1 MKLFDRYII
10 RQFLLTALFG
20 IIAFTIIFIVIDLM
34 EKLDDFLDRKADAM
48 IIVQYYIAF
57 TPEMVKLMTPVAIL
71 LSSLFTTGKLSNNN
85 ELTAMKSSGVSM
97 YRFMAPMLIVA
108 LIISVASV
116 YFNGWI
122 VPYANQRKINIEHV
136 YLQRNSE
143 STARSNIYIQ
153 DGLRRIVS
161 INFFDRATNLGGRTS
176 IQDFSDSNLISL
188 SQRIDARQI
197 RWDTASGKWTLF
209 GVTKRS
215 FNQREEKMSTADRL
229 VIDTLHFAPVDIIK
243 KEENPDEMNY
253 FELQKFIEHQQR
265 TGTDVARLQVDFYS
279 KVSFPF
285 ASFIV
290 VLFGVP
296 FSFGKRRGGLAVQFG
311 ISVAIC
317 FIYLIFMKTSQ
328 VFGYNGDLQPLLT
341 AWLANL
347 IFLAGGIVNII
358 RIQK

>member
-1 MKLFDRYII
+1 MKLIDRYII
-10 RQFLLTALFG
+10 KQFLLTALFG
-20 IIAFTIIFIVIDLM
+20 IVAFTFIFIVIDLM

-48 IIVQYYIAF
+48 VIFQYYIAF
-57 TPEMVKLMTPVAIL
+57 TPEMIKLMTPVAIL

-97 YRFMAPMLIVA
+97 YRFMAPMLLLA
-108 LIISVASV
+108 FLISAASV

-122 VPYANQRKINIEHV
+122 VPYANQRKFNIEHV
-136 YLQRNSE
+136 YLQRNYE
-143 STARSNIYIQ
+143 ATARSNIYVQ
-153 DGLRRIVS
+153 DGSRRIVS

-176 IQDFSDSNLISL
+176 IQDFSDTNLISL
-188 SQRIDARQI
+188 SQRLDARQI
-197 RWDTASGKWTLF
+197 RWDTTTGKWTLY
-209 GVTKRS
+209 GVTKRT
-215 FNQREEKMSTADRL
+215 FDQRKELLSTADKL
-229 VIDTLHFAPVDIIK
+229 TMDTLHFTPVDIVK
-243 KEENPDEMNY
+243 KEENPDEMDY
-253 FELQKFIEHQQR
+253 FELKKFIERQQR

-311 ISVAIC
+311 ISVAVC

-347 IFLAGGIVNII
+347 IFLGGGIVNIV

>member
-122 VPYANQRKINIEHV
+122 VPYANQRKFNIEHV

-161 INFFDRATNLGGRTS
+161 IN
-176 IQDFSDSNLISL
+176 
-188 SQRIDARQI
+188 
-197 RWDTASGKWTLF
+197 
-209 GVTKRS
+209 
-215 FNQREEKMSTADRL
+215 
-229 VIDTLHFAPVDIIK
+229 
-243 KEENPDEMNY
+243 
-253 FELQKFIEHQQR
+253 
-265 TGTDVARLQVDFYS
+265 
-279 KVSFPF
+279 
-285 ASFIV
+285 
-290 VLFGVP
+290 
-296 FSFGKRRGGLAVQFG
+296 
-311 ISVAIC
+311 
-317 FIYLIFMKTSQ
+317 
-328 VFGYNGDLQPLLT
+328 
-341 AWLANL
+341 
-347 IFLAGGIVNII
+347 
-358 RIQK
+358 